1 MVTIL
6 AVVVGAAAS
15 YVASSRAERRA
26 FERSLATR
34 WDDRTLTAYVDY
46 ISSVKAVFRRAR
58 QVLRERDAGHDCG
71 PILSKLEEDEHNRSL
86 LFESILLLANQE
98 TIGIAHRLNREIWR
112 IIDLARDP
120 ACGASSLDEAALF
133 AVLSEFGRGARA
145 DLHVDR
151 TGRSVLGRDWS
162 EKT

>member
-34 WDDRTLTAYVDY
+34 WDDRTLTAYVEY

-58 QVLRERDAGHDCG
+58 QVLRVRDEGHDCASF
-71 PILSKLEEDEHNRSL
+71 LAKLEEDEHHRSL
-86 LFESILLLANQE
+86 LFESILLLADKE
-98 TIGIAHRLNREIWR
+98 TIEIAHRLNREIWR
-112 IIDLARDP
+112 ILDLARDP
-120 ACGASSLDEAALF
+120 DCGASSLDETALF
-133 AVLSEFGRGARA
+133 ALLSEFGRAARA
-145 DLHVDR
+145 DLHVD
-151 TGRSVLGRDWS
+151 TQVGQ
-162 EKT
+162 T